1 MVAVQGNSDTAGT
14 VDRLRSIELF
24 DELTEDQ
31 YAWLASVTGS
41 RTLADGEVLF
51 QDGAEA
57 THFYIL
63 FDGELIVTKLIDGR
77 NEVLTRHS
85 SNPTA
90 ADQHD
95 DKPSVAHRFTGE
107 LPLLTDGG
115 YVATATAVGSTTVLA
130 YTKDAFFD
138 MLARCAGVA
147 RMLLPVLAWRIK
159 SSEMQA
165 RNRATVMAL
174 GTLAAGLAHEL
185 NNPAAAMARVAQDLS
200 PAILRLDE
208 SAQQWGSTADARE
221 REVLVAAAR
230 AAAEAPVPTE
240 TDPMAVA
247 DAEDDL
253 LAWAEERGCTRAA
266 ILASALA
273 DQGLTQ
279 DWLEEQLARV
289 RPHSLPAAL
298 DYLSCLLETRVLTA
312 ELQAAAPRISTLVA
326 ATRDYTNLDRA
337 PEQTFSVTDGLEA
350 TLTMLRPKL
359 ADVRIVRD
367 YAGPMPLVTGYP
379 TELNQVWT
387 NLIDNAVDAMQGSGT
402 LTLRVLR
409 EGACLNVE
417 IGDTGAGIPADSLP
431 RIFEPFYTTK
441 DVGKGT
447 GLGLH
452 LSYRI
457 VNQRHH
463 GSITVRSAP
472 GDTRMLVRIPMDG
485 GGRRADCPPCT
496 TS

>member
-1 MVAVQGNSDTAGT
+1 MNSSDDHGIAG
-14 VDRLRSIELF
+14 RLRSIELF
-24 DELTEDQ
+24 DELTDDQ
-31 YAWLASVTGS
+31 YAWLTGVTGL
-41 RTLADGEVLF
+41 RRLEDGEVLF
-51 QDGAEA
+51 EDGGEA
-57 THFYIL
+57 THFYVL
-63 FDGELIVTKLIDGR
+63 ADGELIVTKLIDGR
-77 NEVLTRHS
+77 NEVLTRHLS
-85 SNPTA
+85 HPTA

-115 YVATATAVGSTTVLA
+115 YVATATAVGTTTVLV
-130 YTKDAFFD
+130 YTKDAFFE

-159 SSEMQA
+159 ASEMQA

-185 NNPAAAMARVAQDLS
+185 NNPAAAMTRVAQDLA
-200 PAILRLDE
+200 PAVVRLDQ
-208 SAQQWGSTADARE
+208 SAQLWGSIADAGE
-221 REVLVAAAR
+221 RETLVAAVR
-230 AAAEAPVPTE
+230 AAAEAPVPTR

-253 LAWAEERGCTRAA
+253 LAWAEERGCSRAG

-273 DQGLTQ
+273 DQGLTE
-279 DWLEEQLARV
+279 DWLDEQLTGI
-289 RPHSLPAAL
+289 RPNSLPAAL
-298 DYLSCLLETRVLTA
+298 DHLSSLLETRVLTG
-312 ELQAAAPRISTLVA
+312 ELQATAPRISALVA
-326 ATRDYTNLDRA
+326 ATRDYSNLDRA
-337 PEQTFSVTDGLEA
+337 PEQTFLVTDGLEA

-359 ADVRIVRD
+359 AGVRIVRD
-367 YAGPMPLVTGYP
+367 YAPDLPPMTGYP

-402 LTLRVLR
+402 LTLRVVR
-409 EGACLNVE
+409 EGTCLIIE
-417 IGDTGAGIPADSLP
+417 IGDSGTGIPADSLP

-457 VNQRHH
+457 VHQRHH

-472 GDTRMLVRIPMDG
+472 GDTRMLIRVPLDG
-485 GGRRADCPPCT
+485 GGRRADGRPA
-496 TS
+496 TSP

>member
-1 MVAVQGNSDTAGT
+1 MAATMHYSDDPGII
-14 VDRLRSIELF
+14 DRLRSIELF
-24 DELTEDQ
+24 DELSDDQ
-31 YAWLASVTGS
+31 YEWLAGVTGT
-41 RTLADGEVLF
+41 RRLKDGEVLF
-51 QDGAEA
+51 EDGAPA
-57 THFYIL
+57 THFYVL
-63 FDGELIVTKLIDGR
+63 SEGELIVTKLIDGR
-77 NEVLTRHS
+77 NEILTRHS
-85 SNPTA
+85 SDPAT

-95 DKPSVAHRFTGE
+95 EKPPVAHRFTGE
-107 LPLLTDGG
+107 MPLLTDGR
-115 YVATATAVGSTTVLA
+115 YVATATAVGNSTVLFYA
-130 YTKDAFFD
+130 KDAFFD
-138 MLARCAGVA
+138 MLARCTGVA

-165 RNRATVMAL
+165 RNRATVVAL

-185 NNPAAAMARVAQDLS
+185 NNPAAAMARLAQDLS
-200 PAILRLDE
+200 PAVVRLDRT
-208 SAQQWGSTADARE
+208 AQLWGSIADTQE
-221 REVLVAAAR
+221 RETLIAVTR
-230 AAAEAPVPTE
+230 AAAETPLPTE
-240 TDPMAVA
+240 TDPMAIA

-253 LAWAEERGCTRAA
+253 LAWAEERGCTRSAV
-266 ILASALA
+266 LASVLA

-279 DWLEEQLARV
+279 DWLDRQLTAIH
-289 RPHSLPAAL
+289 PDSLPTAL

-326 ATRDYTNLDRA
+326 ATRDYANLDRA

-359 ADVRIVRD
+359 AGVHIVRD
-367 YAGPMPLVTGYP
+367 YTPGIPLVTGYP

-402 LTLRVLR
+402 LTLRVVR

-417 IGDTGAGIPADSLP
+417 IGDTGAGIPAESLP

-452 LSYRI
+452 LAYRI

-463 GSITVRSAP
+463 GSITVRSTP
-472 GDTRMLVRIPMDG
+472 GDTRMLIRIPMDG
-485 GGRRADCPPCT
+485 GGRRADDR
-496 TS
+496 TSAAH